1 MSPQALVEAA
11 AAQSITP
18 AEFRKQFEMMSLE
31 QQREVEELMGEE
43 IGAWIIDTS

>member
-11 AAQSITP
+11 AGQSITP
-18 AEFRKQFEMMSLE
+18 AEFRQQFQAMSLE

-43 IGAWIIDTS
+43 IGTWMIDTS